1 MDLAT
6 YHRRACGEFDKRVT
20 RVSSDAWARSTPCT
34 DWDVRALVNHNTAE
48 NLWVPELLAG
58 RSLESV
64 GDRFEGDVGGA
75 NPGGAWQA
83 TARAAVAAVDA
94 AANRFDEK
102 VRLSAGDMPIGE
114 YVTQRGFDLLVHAW
128 DLARALGGDEGLPS
142 DLVESSWEWAAPQ
155 VDAFAG
161 TPFFGP
167 PVRVPDDAPIQDR
180 LLGLTGRH
188 P

>member
-1 MDLAT
+1 VELAT
-6 YHRRACGEFDKRVT
+6 HHRRACDEFDQRVAQIGN
-20 RVSSDAWARSTPCT
+20 DAWARSTPCT

-64 GDRFEGDVGGA
+64 GNRFEGDVTGGD
-75 NPGGAWQA
+75 PRGAWQVS
-83 TARAAVAAVDA
+83 ARAAASAVDA
-94 AANRFDEK
+94 AADRFDED
-102 VRLSAGDMPIGE
+102 VRLSAGDTPVRE

-128 DLARALGGDEGLPS
+128 DLARALGADERLPP
-142 DLVESSWEWAAPQ
+142 DLVDWSWEWAAPQ
-155 VDAFAG
+155 ADVFAG

-167 PVRVPDDAPIQDR
+167 RVRVPDNAPLQER
-180 LLGLTGRH
+180 LLGLTGRR